1 MTTITSFILV
11 SLFFHGQ
18 GYVWTNHDMFNLVQP
33 VPHLLI
39 SVQVGPRLLKLAR
52 AGRCLLNL
60 VRADP
65 LIIGGSGS
73 GAALVRD
80 GRRRDRY
87 GRGCGGNLIR

>member
-1 MTTITSFILV
+1 MKICLV
-11 SLFFHGQ
+11 L
-18 GYVWTNHDMFNLVQP
+18 NLVRAAP
-33 VPHLLI
+33 RLLKL
-39 SVQVGPRLLKLAR
+39 VRVAPRLLKLAR

-65 LIIGGSGS
+65 LIIGRNGS

-80 GRRRDRY
+80 GRGRDRY